1 MGSGGG
7 PDEAGARA
15 QDFRLQEQRR
25 ATAQGMRTSRPQE
38 SFARN
43 IQAAQELEQR
53 AAGIDYNLP
62 PGASRVLEGVARAS
76 LTRQANILRGQS
88 TTAEPVR
95 DDAGDV
101 VGVVSRGL
109 FGGRVYSGRPE
120 SSPIGTGMQSTQRD
134 DVTPEVTPLVTPEVV
149 PDDASAGVIMD
160 ASARGRGPGVTRRTR
175 AKLLGGAADFET
187 LLGPVRRV

>member
-7 PDEAGARA
+7 PDEGGSRA

-25 ATAQGMRTSRPQE
+25 ATAQGMQTNQAQRN
-38 SFARN
+38 FARN
-43 IQAAQELEQR
+43 IQAAQQLEER

-109 FGGRVYSGRPE
+109 FGGRVYSGRPG

-175 AKLLGGAADFET
+175 GKLLGGAADFET

>member
-7 PDEAGARA
+7 PDEGGSRA

-25 ATAQGMRTSRPQE
+25 ATAQGMQTNQAQRN
-38 SFARN
+38 FARN
-43 IQAAQELEQR
+43 IQAAQQLEER

-175 AKLLGGAADFET
+175 GKLLGGAADFET

>member
-7 PDEAGARA
+7 PDEGGARA

-25 ATAQGMRTSRPQE
+25 ATAQGMRTSKPQQ

-43 IQAAQELEQR
+43 IQAAQQLEER

-62 PGASRVLEGVARAS
+62 PGVSRALEGVARAS

-88 TTAEPVR
+88 STAEPVR

-109 FGGRVYSGRPE
+109 FGGRVYSGRPG
-120 SSPIGTGMQSTQRD
+120 SSPIGTQQRMGEPRA
-134 DVTPEVTPLVTPEVV
+134 DVTPEVTPLVTPEIV
-149 PDDASAGVIMD
+149 PDEAGEGVIGT
-160 ASARGRGPGVTRRTR
+160 RGRGG
-175 AKLLGGAADFET
+175 GGAPRRRRAVRLGQATPDELT
-187 LLGPVRRV
+187 LLS

>member
-7 PDEAGARA
+7 PDEGGARA

-25 ATAQGMRTSRPQE
+25 ATAQGMRTSKPQQ

-43 IQAAQELEQR
+43 IQAAQQLEAR
-53 AAGIDYNLP
+53 AEQKTRI
-62 PGASRVLEGVARAS
+62 PGLSGVALDVVGQAS
-76 LTRQANILRGQS
+76 LNRQANILRGQS

-109 FGGRVYSGRPE
+109 FGGRVYSGRPG
-120 SSPIGTGMQSTQRD
+120 SSPIGTQQRMGEPRA
-134 DVTPEVTPLVTPEVV
+134 DVTPEVTPLVTPEIV
-149 PDDASAGVIMD
+149 PDEAGEGVIGT
-160 ASARGRGPGVTRRTR
+160 RGRGG
-175 AKLLGGAADFET
+175 GGAPRRRRAVRLGQATPDELT
-187 LLGPVRRV
+187 LLS

>member
-7 PDEAGARA
+7 PDEGGSRA

-25 ATAQGMRTSRPQE
+25 ATAQGMQTNQAQRN
-38 SFARN
+38 FARN
-43 IQAAQELEQR
+43 IQAAQQLEER

-95 DDAGDV
+95 DDSGDV

-109 FGGRVYSGRPE
+109 FGGRVYSGRPG

-175 AKLLGGAADFET
+175 GKLLGGAADFET